1 MALWSHAHFSGKF
14 PRVFVLYGRV
24 TGRIMRNEQNT
35 DRKAATGEAVTLGA
49 EWGTYSEQF

>member
-14 PRVFVLYGRV
+14 PQVFVLYGRV